1 MQILIDGKPFT
12 PEKDREIVTALWGVS
27 NHEGLISET
36 AKEDGAFSIHG
47 KAVDLYLLTAVLAV
61 RLAAGDVELV
71 EKGDK
76 AHKKAYQ
83 QKLMAEIQRDWCEGA
98 D

>member
-1 MQILIDGKPFT
+1 MQILVDGKPFT
-12 PEKDREIVTALWGVS
+12 PEKNEEIITALWGVA

-36 AKEDGAFSIHG
+36 AKEDGELSIRG

-61 RLAAGDVELV
+61 RLAAGDIELV
-71 EKGDK
+71 EKGDT

-83 QKLMAEIQRDWCEGA
+83 QKLMDEIQRDWCGST